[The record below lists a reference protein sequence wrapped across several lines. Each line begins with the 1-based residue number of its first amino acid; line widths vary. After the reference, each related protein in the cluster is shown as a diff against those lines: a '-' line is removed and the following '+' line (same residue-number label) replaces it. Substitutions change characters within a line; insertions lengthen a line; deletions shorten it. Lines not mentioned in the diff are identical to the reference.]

1 MLLALGAAAAVFIA
15 VVALVLLVMERS
27 VASGLAERRLV
38 NIGQRPA
45 PASWLEGSD
54 LLRRNASSSL
64 PFLRRLLSGTERGDN
79 AMADL
84 QQAGVR
90 LRVGEYYLLRLL
102 VAFLCAIIVFV
113 FAGAALLGL
122 ALTALA
128 AFAGYM
134 APRFYLHLAKG
145 RRRRAINS
153 QMVETLQMIA
163 SALRSGFAFSQA
175 IEAAAEQMT
184 PPIRDELNAL
194 LRDLALG
201 ARLDD
206 ALNALAHR
214 TGSLDVALMVTSVTI
229 QRTTGG
235 NLSEV
240 LDNVAAT
247 ISERERLY
255 GEVRALT
262 AQQRLTG
269 LVLSIYPVGLGL
281 LFTVLAPSIMKSL
294 WQESLGRILLVVA
307 IVLQGLGAFT
317 IQRVLRI
324 DV

>member
-1 MLLALGAAAAVFIA
+1 MLLAFGAAAAVFIA
-15 VVALVLLVMERS
+15 VVALALLVMERS

-45 PASWLEGSD
+45 PASWLEGTD
-54 LLRRNASSSL
+54 LLRRNPSSSL
-64 PFLRRLLSGTERGDN
+64 PFLRRLLSGTQRGDN
-79 AMADL
+79 AMTDL
-84 QQAGVR
+84 QQAGIR
-90 LRVGEYYLLRLL
+90 LKVGEYYLLRLL
-102 VAFLCAIIVFV
+102 VGFLFAIIVLF
-113 FAGAALLGL
+113 FAGTTLLGL

-128 AFAGYM
+128 ALIGYM
-134 APRFYLHLAKG
+134 APRFYVHLAKG
-145 RRRRAINS
+145 RRRRAISS
-153 QMVETLQMIA
+153 QMVETLQLIA
-163 SALRSGFAFSQA
+163 NALRSGFAFAQA
-175 IEAAAEQMT
+175 VELAAGQLT

-194 LRDLALG
+194 LRDLSLG
-201 ARLDD
+201 ARMDD
-206 ALNALAHR
+206 ALNSLAQR
-214 TGSLDVALMVTSVTI
+214 TGSLDIELMVTTVSI

-269 LVLSIYPVGLGL
+269 LVLSIYPLGL
-281 LFTVLAPSIMKSL
+281 ALLLTLIAPSIMKSL
-294 WQESLGRILLVVA
+294 WQESLGRWLLA
-307 IVLQGLGAFT
+307 IAAVLQGLGAFT